1 MFMRFRG
8 GGVGHIGTRYLD
20 SRMRNNSD
28 RSDAE
33 QQDEEGMSGTHE
45 DESDSLPQEEWGDS
59 IEEESRAHE
68 ERISHT
74 EPGNEDTGKGQ
85 DEEED
90 TDKGQDEE
98 EDTDK
103 EQDKEDTDKE
113 QDKDM
118 SESTNDSDEEDLDSD
133 LVDEEVLNDNEILDE
148 EGFAEL

>member
-33 QQDEEGMSGTHE
+33 QQDEEEMSGTHE

-98 EDTDK
+98 EDTNK
-103 EQDKEDTDKE
+103 EQDE
-113 QDKDM
+113 DM
-118 SESTNDSDEEDLDSD
+118 SGSTNDSDEEDLDSD
-133 LVDEEVLNDNEILDE
+133 LVDKEVLNDNEILNE

>member
-1 MFMRFRG
+1 
-8 GGVGHIGTRYLD
+8 
-20 SRMRNNSD
+20 MRNNSD

-33 QQDEEGMSGTHE
+33 QQDEEEMSGTHE

-103 EQDKEDTDKE
+103 EQDEEEDTDKE
-113 QDKDM
+113 QDEDM

-133 LVDEEVLNDNEILDE
+133 LVDKEVLNDNEILDE